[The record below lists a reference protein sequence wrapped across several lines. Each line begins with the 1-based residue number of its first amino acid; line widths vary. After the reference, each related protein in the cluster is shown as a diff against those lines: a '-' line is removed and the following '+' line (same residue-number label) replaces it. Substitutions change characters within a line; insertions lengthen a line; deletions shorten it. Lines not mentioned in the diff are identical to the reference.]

1 MKTRIFQKLM
11 ILSLLLPLT
20 LFCKKEE
27 PVKLDPFASLA
38 TNMECKFGAGLKG
51 DEPGP
56 NQSCVKWNYDG
67 DSTLILKHFN
77 AGFNCCPEEIL
88 IDFSIDGDVITI
100 TEDHQSQLCRCN
112 CLYDLEITLHHIE
125 AGKYTVQFV
134 EPFVIEPKTP
144 LVFTIDLEQVDNGK
158 VCSNRDY
165 YPWGE

>member
-56 NQSCVKWNYDG
+56 NQSCVK
-67 DSTLILKHFN
+67 
-77 AGFNCCPEEIL
+77 CCPEEIL